1 MYYERLKKVRRC
13 NGFTQQQVAEYLDV
27 DQSLVSK
34 IEQGQRQINMTLF
47 DKLCLL
53 YNVTPEY
60 LLGQSNEYQPLKY
73 RSDEK
78 VDLNA
83 IAKMN
88 QIMGYLK
95 QLRQLEQHVNDG
107 GCE

>member
-1 MYYERLKKVRRC
+1 MRQLSVGMRLQDVRVM
-13 NGFTQQQVAEYLDV
+13 NKYTQQQIGEYLGV
-27 DQSLVSK
+27 DQSLISK
-34 IEQGQRQINMTLF
+34 IEKDQRKINMTQF

-60 LLGQSNEYQPLKY
+60 LLGQSNDYQPLKY

-95 QLRQLEQHVNDG
+95 QLRQLEEG
-107 GCE
+107 LL

>member
-60 LLGQSNEYQPLKY
+60 LLGQSNEYHPLKY

-95 QLRQLEQHVNDG
+95 QLRQLEQHGNDG
-107 GCE
+107 V